1 MTGLLRGAIG
11 GHEWE
16 MRLNL
21 AHRWAPRID
30 IAHAC
35 VAVVMLGTPSIA
47 AAAIAVGSGY
57 EYYCTN
63 PEITRTASV
72 VIATGVGTGS
82 ASLTGLRYEDNL
94 IGNGYGAIVGVAL
107 PCASR
112 VVARAWGTRY
122 AGGGAF
128 EAWRM
133 KSGLQFALPARSNLG
148 LYYAHYGDNT
158 RVQSDGGIAEFAVTV
173 APSWVVRANASH
185 VSVAGGEGS
194 SQATLGAVWTALRHL
209 ELTTDA
215 GLARNGSAATA
226 PFVSR
231 TAALPLL
238 GGPSDS
244 SGDEPITAH
253 SMMPAYQAG
262 VRLLFP

>member
-1 MTGLLRGAIG
+1 MTDLLRGAIG
-11 GHEWE
+11 GRERE

-30 IAHAC
+30 ITQVC
-35 VAVVMLGTPSIA
+35 LTVVMLTTPSIA
-47 AAAIAVGSGY
+47 AAAIAVGGGY

-72 VIATGVGTGS
+72 VVATGVGTGS

-94 IGNGYGAIVGVAL
+94 IGNGYGAIAGVAV

-122 AGGGAF
+122 VGDGAF
-128 EAWRM
+128 EAWRI
-133 KSGLQFALPARSNLG
+133 KSGLQFALPARTNLG
-148 LYYAHYGDNT
+148 LYYAHYGNNA

-173 APSWVVRANASH
+173 APSWVVRANASD

-194 SQATLGAVWTALRHL
+194 SQATLGAVWTALRYL
-209 ELTTDA
+209 ELAADA

-231 TAALPLL
+231 KSVLPLL

-244 SGDEPITAH
+244 SANEPITAH
-253 SMMPAYQAG
+253 SMMPAYQVG